1 MKEYLEEI
9 INPPWKQVRFWITAV
24 FVLLLAIYLIYFKFI
39 LIDRDLT
46 AEELKS
52 SVEFFNISSQWI
64 EKEKIEDEDFKGIV
78 MVPQISFQIRNNSE
92 KKMKNIYI
100 LGVFR
105 KLYVGKAMGEG
116 FEIVMKKPVLPGNVS
131 EKIIIN
137 SAFGYRATS
146 KENFKSGSVEWGKS
160 VVELYIKS
168 RRSKLFFIKSFYIRQ
183 IIEGMAKDVLIK

>member
-9 INPPWKQVRFWITAV
+9 INPPWKRVRFWITAIF
-24 FVLLLAIYLIYFKFI
+24 FVVLISYLIYFKVI

-64 EKEKIEDEDFKGIV
+64 EKEKIEDADFKGIV
-78 MVPQISFQIRNNSE
+78 MVPQVSFQIRNTSE
-92 KKMKNIYI
+92 KVMKNIYI

-116 FEIVMKKPVLPGNVS
+116 FKIVMKQGVLPGKAS
-131 EKIIIN
+131 KKIIID

-146 KENFKSGSVEWGKS
+146 KANFKSGSIEWGKTL
-160 VVELYIKS
+160 VELYIKS
-168 RRSKLFFIKSFYIRQ
+168 RRSKMFFIKSFYIRQ